1 MSGVALAGVAYA
13 EVHRGM
19 WIVRCPAVYCWSAM
33 AVTLGLPE
41 FVCLGDGSCGEA
53 APIVWPRD
61 PLAIAT
67 LLRMRPDPTT
77 RNWLPG
83 ETLQD
88 LVAENAAH
96 GCLPAE
102 WTALPGRT
110 LVVHEVEGVAV
121 AGLLA
126 DALPPAERRLAIAS
140 TGR

>member
-1 MSGVALAGVAYA
+1 MSDLAPVGVAYA

-19 WIVRCPAVYCWSAM
+19 WIVRCPAAYCWSAM
-33 AVTLGLPE
+33 AVTLGQPE
-41 FVCLGDGSCGEA
+41 FVCLGDDSCGGA

-61 PLAIAT
+61 PTAIAA
-67 LLRMRPDPTT
+67 LLRMRPDPTN

-96 GCLPAE
+96 DCLPAE

-110 LVVHEVEGVAV
+110 LIVYEVEGMAMAV
-121 AGLLA
+121 LLA
-126 DALPPAERRLAIAS
+126 DALPPAAQRLMLS
-140 TGR
+140 RG